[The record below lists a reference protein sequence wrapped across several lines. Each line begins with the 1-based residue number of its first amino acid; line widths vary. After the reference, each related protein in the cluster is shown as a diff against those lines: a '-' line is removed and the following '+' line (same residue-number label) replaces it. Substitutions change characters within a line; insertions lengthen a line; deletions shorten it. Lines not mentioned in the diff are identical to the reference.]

1 MSSSIY
7 FAIPLMAVLAI
18 VQTAVLPYFP
28 ILGMTPQLPLL
39 VSISWALLRGID
51 EGVIW
56 AFIAGLFLD
65 LMSVTPIGVT
75 SLSFMFGI
83 LAVIWVQQ
91 AIPTSRFLLP
101 VILAFS
107 ATLVALLVN
116 ILLLRTLQ
124 LVVDLSALSALF
136 PMTLLHA
143 VLILPVYWTAY
154 WIDRTIRPRK
164 VTV

>member
-1 MSSSIY
+1 
-7 FAIPLMAVLAI
+7 
-18 VQTAVLPYFP
+18 
-28 ILGMTPQLPLL
+28 
-39 VSISWALLRGID
+39 SISWALLRGID